1 MPYLLGL
8 DIGSSSIKASLLD
21 IDSGVSVASAYS
33 PETEMQILSPMPGY
47 AEQDPMTWWEHVVIV
62 SRKLANMGF
71 DLSEV
76 KAIGIS
82 YQMHGLVLVDHAN
95 TILRPA
101 IIWCDSRAVEVGVE
115 IVRRMGPELCLS
127 CLNNLPGNFTS
138 SRLLWIKHHEPEL
151 YVKIHKAMLPGEFIG
166 MMLTGEIV
174 TTRPGLSEAMFLD
187 FDTGEFAYR
196 VYDDL
201 GMGWSILPD
210 MAPTFGFQ
218 GEVTRDAAEAT
229 GLKPCTPVTYRAG
242 DQLNNA
248 LSLGVLE
255 PDEAATTA
263 GTSGV
268 IFVVTDENPS
278 DALSRF
284 NVFAH
289 VNYQPDAPR
298 QGALLCV
305 NGTGSMYRWLK
316 QNVCMVRR
324 GGGESL
330 TYEEMNALASTVPI
344 GSDGLVILPFG
355 NGAERVL
362 SNRDL
367 GASVHNL
374 TFNTHTI
381 GHIIRAA
388 NEGIVFA
395 LNYGAEIL
403 RSSGIGL
410 KVVRSG
416 NTNMFQSGLFC
427 EAFANTVGATLE
439 LYNTDGSQGA
449 ARGAG
454 IGAGIYTFD
463 NAFRGLEKVDE
474 IHPNK
479 ALSMQYGNAYNT
491 WLEKLNME
499 ISNA

>member
-62 SRKLANMGF
+62 SRKFAGMGL
-71 DLSEV
+71 DLHEV

-82 YQMHGLVLVDHAN
+82 YQMHGLVLVDHAHN
-95 TILRPA
+95 VLRPA
-101 IIWCDSRAVEVGVE
+101 IIWCDSRAVDIGSE
-115 IVRRMGPELCLS
+115 IVRRMGAELCLS
-127 CLNNLPGNFTS
+127 CLLNLPGNFTS

-166 MMLTGEIV
+166 MMLTGKVV
-174 TTRPGLSEAMFLD
+174 TTRPGLSEGMFLD
-187 FDTGEFAYR
+187 FETNEFAYR

-201 GMGWSILPD
+201 GIGWSILPD

-218 GEVTRDAAEAT
+218 GEVTSEAADAT
-229 GLKPCTPVTYRAG
+229 GLKPGTPVTYRAG
-242 DQLNNA
+242 DQPTNA
-248 LSLGVLE
+248 LSLGVLN
-255 PDEAATTA
+255 PGEAATTA

-268 IFVVTDENPS
+268 IFVVTDSDPS
-278 DALSRF
+278 DEHSRF

-289 VNYQPDAPR
+289 VNDQPEDPR
-298 QGALLCV
+298 RGALLCI
-305 NGTGSMYRWLK
+305 NGTGALYRWLK

-330 TYEEMNALASTVPI
+330 SYEEMNALASTVPI

-355 NGAERVL
+355 NGAERIL
-362 SNRDL
+362 ANRDI
-367 GASVHNL
+367 GASVQNL
-374 TFNTHTI
+374 KFNTHSI

-395 LNYGAEIL
+395 LKYVTEIL
-403 RSSGIGL
+403 KSSGIHL
-410 KVVRSG
+410 KIVRSG
-416 NTNMFQSGLFC
+416 KTNMFQSGLFC
-427 EAFANTVGATLE
+427 EAFANTIGATVE

-454 IGAGIYTFD
+454 IGAGIYTFE

-474 IHPNK
+474 VHPDT
-479 ALSMQYGNAYNT
+479 ALSSQYENAYNK
-491 WLEKLNME
+491 WLEVLNKE